1 MYKGLDHAE
10 ALRRVTCP
18 VLVLHANWFRHPRY
32 GLVGAMDNRDAAR
45 IQTLAH
51 QALYRR
57 IPANHVIHMFE
68 PEKFVREVEMFSAHM
83 KQARRI

>member
-1 MYKGLDHAE
+1 
-10 ALRRVTCP
+10 
-18 VLVLHANWFRHPRY
+18 
-32 GLVGAMDNRDAAR
+32 MDNRDAAR